1 MPNRC
6 DYLIFFPNTA
16 INRLG
21 DLTAGALA
29 EVQAVVCS
37 PAVKPWGNHLPAG
50 HFLQP
55 GQSLPVCVNQYPPRV
70 FSVVALCFSS
80 AKFPN
85 GFGVSFSEEAAAK
98 KRLDGKYWTNDG
110 ECTG

>member
-16 INRLG
+16 INRVG

-50 HFLQP
+50 HFLQH
-55 GQSLPVCVNQYPPRV
+55 GQSLPACVNEYPPRG
-70 FSVVALCFSS
+70 FLCCGSLFQQRQI
-80 AKFPN
+80 P
-85 GFGVSFSEEAAAK
+85 
-98 KRLDGKYWTNDG
+98 KRVWHEFL
-110 ECTG
+110 